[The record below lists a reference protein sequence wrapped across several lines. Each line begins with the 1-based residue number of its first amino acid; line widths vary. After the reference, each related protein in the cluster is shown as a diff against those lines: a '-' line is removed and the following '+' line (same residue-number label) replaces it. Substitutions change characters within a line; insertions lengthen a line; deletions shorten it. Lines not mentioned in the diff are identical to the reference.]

1 MTQTLSEHVTLAV
14 RAEVRRQGVTQRWI
28 GEQLGLSQPQIH
40 ERLHGVVEWRNS
52 ELERLARVLDVPVTD
67 FLPTSPAGTPGRRP
81 VRRGA
86 A

>member
-14 RAEVRRQGVTQRWI
+14 RAEVRRQGVSQRWI

-52 ELERLARVLDVPVTD
+52 ELERLAKVLDVPVTT
-67 FLPTSPAGTPGRRP
+67 FLPTTSITTTRRP
-81 VRRGA
+81 ARRGA